1 MIPLRNTSP
10 PFNAAQHNH
19 GYLKHEYVSQE
30 GQVFS
35 CPLNWLLP
43 HPSQPV
49 IQREERPR
57 EREWWQPF
65 RRSHF
70 RRQQKYYSYPCLG
83 CSAHGGE
90 GSKAGGSLHRERYR
104 GPGQVLTLLS
114 REAPH
119 SSR

>member
-1 MIPLRNTSP
+1 MRNTSP

-19 GYLKHEYVSQE
+19 GYIKHEYVSQE

-35 CPLNWLLP
+35 CLLNWLLP

-70 RRQQKYYSYPCLG
+70 RRQQKILFLSMLRLLRLRR
-83 CSAHGGE
+83 GG
-90 GSKAGGSLHRERYR
+90 K
-104 GPGQVLTLLS
+104 QS
-114 REAPH
+114 RWFAP
-119 SSR
+119 